1 MSDRDKILQ
10 SAKRILLKLSQD
22 ESLSDSELDAIRFL
36 TSVFMDD
43 KTTGEN
49 VVNAIRSLRKLGVA
63 LVQYNDLGQPNVERY
78 LDKAGS
84 MLCEWDA
91 IDKDDLETI
100 FKDAPVFTVDQAMA
114 YFTGC
119 GDIGVANKDIRDELE
134 EQRKENQRLKHRLE
148 MLSYEQRPFRTI
160 ARMIANL
167 SAKFSDSYTR
177 NTQGL
182 ATMADA
188 RIMAIFYLKL
198 CPSLG

>member
-182 ATMADA
+182 AT
-188 RIMAIFYLKL
+188 KE
-198 CPSLG
+198 